1 MNSYSPPTEVDFHF
15 DVMCP
20 WAYQTSLWMRDVRD
34 QLDLKVNWK
43 FFSLEE
49 GVRRITSDTADLFG
63 LVDRGRIAEGAYADI
78 NVIDFEKLSLTGPEY
93 VHDFPGGAGRYIQRG
108 AGYDATIV
116 NGKVFMEDGEHT
128 GELAGV
134 TLRSTD

>member
-1 MNSYSPPTEVDFHF
+1 MDVYTPPKEVDFHF

-49 GVRRITSDTADLFG
+49 INLKEGKKHPWEREWSYGCLLYTSPSP
-63 LVDRGRIAEGAYADI
+63 R
-78 NVIDFEKLSLTGPEY
+78 
-93 VHDFPGGAGRYIQRG
+93 
-108 AGYDATIV
+108 DATLSR
-116 NGKVFMEDGEHT
+116 MPSS
-128 GELAGV
+128 A
-134 TLRSTD
+134 